1 MEPDFTRLR
10 QEFIAT
16 FPADEIAEID
26 PLSGQASN
34 RRYYRIYAKSG
45 RQYILMQVPV
55 GDVGKRSEEASASPD
70 PDAELPFLAV
80 GRYLHKVGVPV
91 PAVYFYLEAEGQ
103 MLIEDL
109 GDRSLEQVVIGAPS
123 EFTVFYYKKAIET
136 LLDWQRKTA
145 AKAAPDH
152 LAFKRSFT
160 LDLLYWECEHFLEYG
175 IEDFYK
181 TRIPAETRKD
191 VEEEFKRLCQELVA
205 LPYCL
210 VHRDFQ
216 SRNLHL
222 HDYQIVCIDFQDAL
236 MGPFV
241 YDLVALLRDSY
252 VVLAPHELALLKEFY
267 WEGARRNGYASRWGV
282 DKARFERAF
291 HLQTVQRKLKDAGR
305 FQYIHTVK
313 KNSQFLPCRK
323 PSLAYVREAL
333 ALLPDY
339 ARLAERL
346 RPWLGEVHAA

>member
-10 QEFIAT
+10 QEFVAT
-16 FPADEIAEID
+16 FPSDEITEID
-26 PLSGQASN
+26 ALSGQASN
-34 RRYYRIYAKSG
+34 RRSYRIYAKSG
-45 RQYILMQVPV
+45 RQYILMQIPV
-55 GDVGKRSEEASASPD
+55 GDAGKRSEEANASSEQQEEP
-70 PDAELPFLAV
+70 PFLSV

-91 PAVYFYLEAEGQ
+91 PAVHFYLETEGQ

-109 GDRSLEQVVIGAPS
+109 GDRNLEQVVTGAPS

-136 LLDWQRKTA
+136 LLDWQKKTA

-152 LAFKRSFT
+152 MAFKRSFT
-160 LDLLYWECEHFLEYG
+160 FELLYWECEHFLEYG
-175 IEDFYK
+175 VEDFYK
-181 TRIPAETRKD
+181 TRISAEIRKD
-191 VEEEFKRLCQELVA
+191 VEEAFKRLCQELVA

-222 HDYQIVCIDFQDAL
+222 YDYQMVCIDFQDAL

-252 VVLAPHELALLKEFY
+252 VVLAPSELSLLRDFY
-267 WEGARRNGYASRWGV
+267 WEGIRKSGHVARWGV
-282 DKARFERAF
+282 DKGRFERAF

-333 ALLPDY
+333 AFLPDY
-339 ARLAERL
+339 ALLAERL
-346 RPWLGEVHAA
+346 HPWFG